1 MSDTAGTEPITG
13 VILAG
18 GQARRMG
25 GEDKGLVMLGA
36 RPMIEYAID
45 ALRPQVDALL
55 INANRNAERYRR
67 YGYPVL
73 PDLQGGYCG
82 PLAGMASAMA
92 AAKTAYLVT
101 VPCDSPRLCDDLVTR
116 LGAALRA
123 EGAEIAVAHDGERLQ
138 PVFAL
143 MQTALYEDLTSWLAS
158 GERKIDRWYAEH
170 RVAVV
175 DFRDRLETFENVNTP
190 AERDALWER
199 MHAGESSR
207 NTIEEAR

>member
-1 MSDTAGTEPITG
+1 VSRAPAHSEVTG

-25 GEDKGLVMLGA
+25 GEDKGLVALGGRA
-36 RPMIEYAID
+36 MIEYAID

-55 INANRNAERYRR
+55 INANRNTGHYQR

-92 AAKTAYLVT
+92 AAATAYLVT
-101 VPCDSPRLCDDLVTR
+101 VPCDSPRLCQDLVAR
-116 LGAALRA
+116 LDAALQA

-143 MQTALYEDLTSWLAS
+143 MQTALYEDLTAWLAR

-190 AERDALWER
+190 EERDALWRR
-199 MHAGESSR
+199 MRASHAPHHTAQQTR
-207 NTIEEAR
+207 

>member
-175 DFRDRLETFENVNTP
+175 DFRDRPETFENVNTP